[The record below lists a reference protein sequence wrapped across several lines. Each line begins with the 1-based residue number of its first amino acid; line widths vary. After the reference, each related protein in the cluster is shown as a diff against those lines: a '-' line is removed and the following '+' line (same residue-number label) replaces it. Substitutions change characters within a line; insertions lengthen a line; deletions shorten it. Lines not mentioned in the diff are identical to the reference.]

1 MFSPGPGPP
10 FEEPYFYH
18 PYGWGYISAARG
30 LPSPHRA
37 SPQVPVSQPYICL
50 PNTWSLMIKE
60 TMAASSMYY
69 LCLTMWTGY
78 TCSVQGTRKGGKTE
92 PSREAEKFQ
101 SKTELYRTPSPTP
114 RLPASACTPLTTQNH
129 PFVVLPYYQ

>member
-1 MFSPGPGPP
+1 MFSSEPGPP
-10 FEEPYFYH
+10 FEEPNFYR
-18 PYGWGYISAARG
+18 PYEWGRISAASV

-37 SPQVPVSQPYICL
+37 SPQVPISQLYICL

-69 LCLTMWTGY
+69 LCLTMWMGCTS
-78 TCSVQGTRKGGKTE
+78 SVHGTRKGGKTG

-114 RLPASACTPLTTQNH
+114 HLSASDDIESSLCCVMGPSLA
-129 PFVVLPYYQ
+129 